1 MDDKEL
7 LLEDD
12 ECDVGITIPTIHR
25 LGIGEIADQIVWP
38 DEMDRIALYRVD
50 ERGIA
55 YDPLYLVISKGRIN
69 RRIAHLNGEVPNSA
83 VLCIEPDGRHVTKF
97 ISYGKYNIHYVANEC
112 SYALVEDR
120 VVQVSKVETFFNEY
134 GKTLF
139 GTFAGLAMGMLL
151 TMAMMG
157 ILFSQIKTTN

>member
-1 MDDKEL
+1 MEDKEL

-12 ECDVGITIPTIHR
+12 DCDVGITIPSIQR
-25 LGIGEIADQIVWP
+25 CSLGEIADQIVWP

-97 ISYGKYNIHYVANEC
+97 ISHSKYNIHYV
-112 SYALVEDR
+112 
-120 VVQVSKVETFFNEY
+120 
-134 GKTLF
+134 
-139 GTFAGLAMGMLL
+139 
-151 TMAMMG
+151 
-157 ILFSQIKTTN
+157 